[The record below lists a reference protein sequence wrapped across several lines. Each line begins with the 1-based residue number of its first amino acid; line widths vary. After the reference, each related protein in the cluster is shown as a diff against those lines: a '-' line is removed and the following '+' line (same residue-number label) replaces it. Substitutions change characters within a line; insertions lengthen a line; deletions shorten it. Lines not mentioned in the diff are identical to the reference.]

1 VEEFDG
7 RRRCGNVIIPE
18 GRVGQG
24 WNQFLLELHKA
35 IDSLFGVKNGKKE
48 KEVKVRRSYAGV
60 MALKVNP
67 SKECFG
73 SHPESLARV
82 PLSSSFFGFWF
93 PPPPPPPPTP
103 NFRYITMCSLTSK

>member
-7 RRRCGNVIIPE
+7 RRICGNVIILE

-24 WNQFLLELHKA
+24 WNQFLLELRRA
-35 IDSLFGVKNGKKE
+35 IDSLCGVKNGKKE
-48 KEVKVRRSYAGV
+48 KELKVRRSYAEV
-60 MALKVNP
+60 MALMVNP

-73 SHPESLARV
+73 SHPEPLARV
-82 PLSSSFFGFWF
+82 PFFVFGFF
-93 PPPPPPPPTP
+93 SP